1 LVEGISINK
10 IIFYYRRERK
20 FFWKESLLK
29 RVFISELTKAKNIV
43 WTELSVLLQK
53 NNAYAIQLRIP

>member
-1 LVEGISINK
+1 VETFGNWLKESVVSINK
-10 IIFYYRRERK
+10 IIFYYAERK
-20 FFWKESLLK
+20 K
-29 RVFISELTKAKNIV
+29 IELTKAKNIV

>member
-1 LVEGISINK
+1 LKESVVSINK
-10 IIFYYRRERK
+10 IIFYYAERK
-20 FFWKESLLK
+20 K
-29 RVFISELTKAKNIV
+29 IELTKAKNIV